1 MNISMAFPNTF
12 SGGILCTFHRPRVPI
27 YCAPMTSISCGTK
40 HSAFTVHATQDDYA
54 VTGSRKNIKS
64 HSSPNATTNNA
75 AKTSTSAEHKNSWY
89 IAGLRLPEFLLP
101 SSSGESRQDFIHKA
115 ESSIERTIFNFRFF
129 ALLAISG
136 SLAGSLLCFLNGCVY
151 IFESF
156 KVYWTNCV
164 KGVHNGQM
172 VLRLVEAVDVY
183 LAGTVMLIFGMGLYG
198 LFISDLPA
206 NMTADKDRALANSS
220 LFGMFVLKERPRW
233 MRISSLDELKT
244 KLGHVIVMI
253 LLVKM
258 FERSKTVMI
267 TSGMDLLS
275 YAMCIFLSS
284 ASLFVL
290 HNLHK

>member
-129 ALLAISG
+129 CSSG
-136 SLAGSLLCFLNGCVY
+136 YF
-151 IFESF
+151 
-156 KVYWTNCV
+156 
-164 KGVHNGQM
+164 
-172 VLRLVEAVDVY
+172 RLSRR
-183 LAGTVMLIFGMGLYG
+183 L
-198 LFISDLPA
+198 
-206 NMTADKDRALANSS
+206 
-220 LFGMFVLKERPRW
+220 
-233 MRISSLDELKT
+233 
-244 KLGHVIVMI
+244 
-253 LLVKM
+253 
-258 FERSKTVMI
+258 
-267 TSGMDLLS
+267 
-275 YAMCIFLSS
+275 
-284 ASLFVL
+284 ASLFLEWLCV
-290 HNLHK
+290 HF